1 MKKTIGIIIFS
12 FIFLSL
18 NAQTIYQNG
27 VAREIN
33 SNKKPLV
40 SVFIKFLNSNSTVSG
55 DDGKFQLAF
64 KNQKKGGDIFLEEIK
79 KSGYELVN
87 EKDFE
92 NIKISSDS
100 LLGVNVI
107 LAQLGYVDAAKKEY
121 YGVSD
126 QALLAGFEKE
136 KKALQAKF
144 QATQLT
150 GTELRTE
157 LNSLRKQYEEQKES
171 LDALAERFARIN
183 FDDVEPTY
191 KEALE
196 LFKAGKINKAIA
208 TLEATNPAARTHQ
221 IIAEEKRLDT
231 AQKDLDQQKAKLLT
245 DKKKQIAAV
254 RLLADMYSIQFNP
267 LKAEQQYDDLL
278 LLDSTDLEILI
289 DASEFYK
296 DQHRYDKAKK
306 IFSKIINHPQV
317 EPWQVANI
325 HWYTGNIYFNTGDP
339 AKALEAYTLFS
350 KSHKKL
356 VKENPNHSFYKEKLA
371 ISYSKLGESHS
382 ALGNMEKA
390 FKYIEYAT
398 ILFEKL
404 YQTYPNNVEFKDGLA
419 ITYEKL
425 GSVHSTRGDLDKAFN
440 YYEKYNNLEKQ
451 LFKEYPNNVQF
462 KNGLAISYE
471 KLGSIQSDLGNLDTA
486 IKYFEKYNNLEKQ
499 LFEEYPNKI
508 EFKNNLAI
516 SYQFLGGTHIALENL
531 DKAIIYLEQFNHL
544 EKQLFKEYPNNVEFK
559 NWLAISYQFLGGTHL
574 KLGNLDK
581 ALNYFEQFNNIEKQL
596 FKEYPNN
603 VRFKNLLAISYQFLG
618 YTHSDLGNLDKTLDY
633 FEQFNHLEKQLFEE
647 YPNNIEIKNWLAI
660 SYSLL
665 ARFHRDQKKDYKK
678 AKEYFNQCYLIW
690 KELSQTYPSYIE
702 FKDNYTLASDALTE
716 LESLSN
722 PITHLKFQIKAETDT
737 INLYQLYTALCDT
750 LRIYSQKDSD
760 YQTDFVQALN
770 SRAWYGF
777 FLKKFKAVESD
788 IREGMALDTNNKY
801 LFTNLPPALLLQ
813 GKYDEALVEYQKY
826 KDVSYGDQNLATYKD
841 AFLDDLNAF
850 EATGIIPPERM
861 EGVKKIRDI
870 LNRK

>member
-231 AQKDLDQQKAKLLT
+231 AQKDLDQQKAKLAT

-440 YYEKYNNLEKQ
+440 YYEKYNNL
-451 LFKEYPNNVQF
+451 
-462 KNGLAISYE
+462 
-471 KLGSIQSDLGNLDTA
+471 
-486 IKYFEKYNNLEKQ
+486 
-499 LFEEYPNKI
+499 
-508 EFKNNLAI
+508 
-516 SYQFLGGTHIALENL
+516 
-531 DKAIIYLEQFNHL
+531 
-544 EKQLFKEYPNNVEFK
+544 
-559 NWLAISYQFLGGTHL
+559 
-574 KLGNLDK
+574 
-581 ALNYFEQFNNIEKQL
+581 EKQL